1 MLNQSRYS
9 PVNSS
14 RYQKSSDNIG
24 FSAFQVTTQMNKRQ
38 LAEFRKEVR
47 DNILHR
53 EPFVEH
59 QQKSNYYLGNWGK
72 RDRPTLDQLSQRRT
86 PTSKIPGGLNY
97 DEILQ
102 HSFIFHSSTRRN
114 EAQSK
119 ADALTKLYQADK
131 GPHIQVKVDSF
142 FDNPF
147 TIPTRMNTL
156 GSGYKD
162 SPQKSQQR
170 LERFKSWDSKLDVQ
184 LKLQNKAISN
194 KVLGEQPGFYKYI
207 NEAKQGLLDQ
217 NYTPTLSVRN
227 KNSFRDQ
234 NQIKDLFSVTPR
246 QNNSRH
252 VSPQF
257 TNKNAEKIPLTDIV
271 RMTSHFSSLS
281 TQEVKRVSS
290 GYFQELINLQ
300 QSLQRMISL
309 GTKNY

>member
-59 QQKSNYYLGNWGK
+59 QQKQNLYLGNWGK
-72 RDRPTLDQLSQRRT
+72 RDRPTLDSLSQRRT

-97 DEILQ
+97 DEI
-102 HSFIFHSSTRRN
+102 FSTKRN

-119 ADALTKLYQADK
+119 ADALSKLYQADK
-131 GPHIQVKVDSF
+131 GPHIQVRVDSF

-147 TIPTRMNTL
+147 TITQRVNTL

-162 SPQKSQQR
+162 SPQKSQQK

-234 NQIKDLFSVTPR
+234 NQIKDIFSVTPR
-246 QNNSRH
+246 QNKSRN

-257 TNKNAEKIPLTDIV
+257 TSKNVEKIPLTDIV